1 MSRRRSSAGD
11 VGATT
16 PTGGAGGS
24 GATAGGT
31 GPARDDRE
39 AGPGAGGAATGAAS
53 GAAPGGIVD
62 QAKQTT
68 GQVVGQVKEQA
79 ATRLDRQKEA
89 AAAGLSSVADAVR
102 QAGQNLRVQ
111 GEGQSPV
118 ARYAAQ
124 YGDKAAEQIER
135 LTEYLRRNDA
145 GQLVREVEG
154 FARRQP
160 ALFLGGAFLLGLAG
174 ARFLKSSNPAADL
187 PYPAPD
193 ASRALP
199 PAGGTSAGGAGTGPT
214 AGAGVPGSA
223 AARGSQTA
231 SAAAAGGSPS
241 APGTASTTPAEIG

>member
-11 VGATT
+11 AGSTT
-16 PTGGAGGS
+16 PAGGAGT
-24 GATAGGT
+24 AAAGG
-31 GPARDDRE
+31 
-39 AGPGAGGAATGAAS
+39 AGPDATYGGGAEQGAGGAT
-53 GAAPGGIVD
+53 AAPPQGGIVD

-68 GQVVGQVKEQA
+68 GQIVGQVKEQA

-102 QAGQNLRVQ
+102 QVGQNLRGR

-118 ARYAAQ
+118 VQYAAQ

-145 GQLVREVEG
+145 RQLVREVEG

-174 ARFLKSSNPAADL
+174 ARFLKSSNPVADL

-199 PAGGTSAGGAGTGPT
+199 PAGGTSVGGAGMGST

-223 AARGSQTA
+223 AA
-231 SAAAAGGSPS
+231 
-241 APGTASTTPAEIG
+241 

>member
-16 PTGGAGGS
+16 QTGGAGTP

-31 GPARDDRE
+31 GPGGGADRE
-39 AGPGAGGAATGAAS
+39 AGQGAGGAATGAPS
-53 GAAPGGIVD
+53 GAAPGGIMD

-68 GQVVGQVKEQA
+68 GNVVGQVKEQA
-79 ATRLDRQKEA
+79 ATRLDRQKET

-102 QAGQNLRVQ
+102 QVGQNLRGQ
-111 GEGQSPV
+111 GEEQSPV
-118 ARYAAQ
+118 VQYAAQ

-135 LTEYLRRNDA
+135 LTEYLRRHDA

-174 ARFLKSSNPAADL
+174 ARFLKSSNPVADL

-199 PAGGTSAGGAGTGPT
+199 PAGGTSVGGAGMGST
-214 AGAGVPGSA
+214 AGAGVPDPATDAGY
-223 AARGSQTA
+223 QTA
-231 SAAAAGGSPS
+231 S
-241 APGTASTTPAEIG
+241 

>member
-1 MSRRRSSAGD
+1 MSRRHSTAGD
-11 VGATT
+11 AGATT
-16 PTGGAGGS
+16 PTGGAGTP
-24 GATAGGT
+24 GAAAGGT
-31 GPARDDRE
+31 GPEAADRE
-39 AGPGAGGAATGAAS
+39 AGQGAGGAAPGAAS
-53 GAAPGGIVD
+53 GTAPAGGIVD

-79 ATRLDRQKEA
+79 ASRLDRQKEA

-102 QAGQNLRVQ
+102 QVGQNLRGQ
-111 GEGQSPV
+111 GEEQSPV
-118 ARYAAQ
+118 AQYAAQ
-124 YGDKAAEQIER
+124 YGDKAAQQIER

-145 GQLVREVEG
+145 GQLLHEVEG

-199 PAGGTSAGGAGTGPT
+199 PAGGTTAGGTGEWPT
-214 AGAGVPGSA
+214 AGAGVPH
-223 AARGSQTA
+223 TA
-231 SAAAAGGSPS
+231 SAAAAGGSAATS
-241 APGTASTTPAEIG
+241 GATSTTPSEVG